1 MKKIAIIYGACETGI
16 QQKAIE
22 TLTRELL
29 DYTVEYPTC
38 IAADAEINRELF
50 HQYIYIGTKENN
62 PYLAKLDKHPTAPEG
77 YVITVKDDTVYI
89 EGTDDAGVLYGCVD
103 FYAKYITKA
112 EYTNKSQPYWK
123 NPFEDGF
130 VLPDFELASAPSIT
144 KRGLWTW
151 GHVIYDY
158 RRYIDNMVKL
168 KMNTV
173 IIWNDF
179 VPVNIKEIIEY
190 AHNSHVEV
198 ILGYSWGWSQKC
210 DASDMNALAQLT
222 EEILAQYERDFAH
235 LDIDGI
241 YFQSFT
247 ETTHKTIG
255 GRLIAEAVTE
265 LVNTTADRLLAKHPG
280 LELQFGLHATSVN
293 DKLEYIKK
301 TDPRVRIVWEDC
313 GSFPFAYRP
322 TDFADKYEETKVLT
336 RDIATLRGADER
348 FGVVTKSFTTL
359 WWGKYFEHQR
369 GSYFMGV
376 SSDAMK
382 TNRIVRKHKEWKY
395 LQANWMCNCEKAYEI
410 IRLMKECTGGDFYC
424 TALVEDGMFEEE
436 ILYHVALYGEMLWN
450 TDADLDTMMTEVALR
465 DDVTFA

>member
-1 MKKIAIIYGACETGI
+1 MKKIAIVYGSDQGGVA
-16 QQKAIE
+16 QKALE

-29 DYTVEYPTC
+29 DYTYEYPTC
-38 IAADAEINRELF
+38 IAADREINKELF
-50 HQYIYIGTKENN
+50 GQFIYVGTLANN
-62 PYLAKLDKHPTAPEG
+62 PYLAAVDKHPTAKEG
-77 YVITVKDDTVYI
+77 YVITVKDGTVYI

-123 NPFEDGF
+123 NPFEDDF
-130 VLPDFELASAPSIT
+130 VLPDFELESAPSINN
-144 KRGLWTW
+144 RGLWTW

-158 RRYIDNMVKL
+158 RAYIDNLVKL

>member
-1 MKKIAIIYGACETGI
+1 MKKLAIIYGAAQNGI
-16 QQKAIE
+16 QKKAIE
-22 TLTRELL
+22 TLTRYLL

-38 IAADAEINRELF
+38 IAAGEPIDKNLF

-62 PYLAKLDKHPTAPEG
+62 PAFAELANHPTAPEG
-77 YVITVKDDTVYI
+77 YVITVKNDTVYI

-112 EYTNKSQPYWK
+112 EYGHKSQPYWG
-123 NPFEDGF
+123 NPFENDF
-130 VLPDFELASAPSIT
+130 VLPDFELASSPSIT

-179 VPVNIKEIIEY
+179 VPVNIEEIIEY

-210 DASDMNALAQLT
+210 DASDMNALYQLT
-222 EEILAQYERDFAH
+222 EEILEQYERDFAH
-235 LDIDGI
+235 LAIDGI

-255 GRLIAEAVTE
+255 GVLIAEAVTD
-265 LVNTTADRLLAKHPG
+265 LVNRTAARLLEKHPG

-293 DKLEYIKK
+293 DKLEYIQK
-301 TDPRVRIVWEDC
+301 TDTRVRIVWEDC
-313 GSFPFAYRP
+313 GAFPFGYRP
-322 TDFADKYEETKVLT
+322 IDFADKYDETVELI
-336 RDIATLRGADER
+336 RNIATLRGDEER

-382 TNRIVRKHKEWKY
+382 DNRIVRKHKEWKY
-395 LQANWMCNCEKAYEI
+395 LQSQWMCECDKAYNM
-410 IRLMKECTGGDFYC
+410 IREMKEATKGDFYC

-436 ILYHVALYGEMLWN
+436 IMYHVALYGEMLWD
-450 TDADLDTMMTEVALR
+450 TDADLKKMMSEVALR

>member
-1 MKKIAIIYGACETGI
+1 MKKIAIVYGSAENGV
-16 QQKAIE
+16 QQKALE
-22 TLTRELL
+22 TLTREIL
-29 DYTVEYPTC
+29 DYTLEYPTC
-38 IAADAEINRELF
+38 IAAADLKPDQDFRF
-50 HQYIYIGTKENN
+50 IYVGTKENN
-62 PYLAKLDKHPTAPEG
+62 PYLAKADKHPTAPEG

-103 FYAKYITKA
+103 FYAKYITKF
-112 EYTNKSQPYWK
+112 EFTNKSQPYFK
-123 NPFEDGF
+123 NPFGEKMET
-130 VLPDFELASAPSIT
+130 LPDFELASAPSIT

-179 VPVNIKEIIEY
+179 TPVNIKEIIEY
-190 AHNSHVEV
+190 AHNCHVEV

-210 DASDMNALAQLT
+210 DASDMNALEMLT
-222 EEILAQYERDFAH
+222 EEILAEYEREYAH

-255 GRLIAEAVTE
+255 GVLIAEAVTS
-265 LVNTTADRLLAKHPG
+265 LVNRTADRLLAKHPG
-280 LELQFGLHATSVN
+280 LELQFGLHATSVH
-293 DKLEYIKK
+293 DKLEYIQK

-313 GSFPFAYRP
+313 GAFPFSYRP
-322 TDFADKYEETKVLT
+322 SDFADKHEETLALV
-336 RDIATLRGADER
+336 RDIATLRKENER

-359 WWGKYFEHQR
+359 WWGGYFEHQR
-369 GSYFMGV
+369 GHYFMGV

-382 TNRIVRKHKEWKY
+382 QNRIVRKHKEWKH
-395 LQANWMCNCEKAYEI
+395 LQAQWMCKADKAYQMI
-410 IRLMKECTGGDFYC
+410 KLMKDCTNGDFYC
-424 TALVEDGMFEEE
+424 TALVEDGMFEEQ
-436 ILYHVALYGEMLWN
+436 IMYHVALYGEMLWN
-450 TDADLDTMMTEVALR
+450 TEADLDEMIEQVATR